1 MELTRHIYTL
11 GTSNRTLEEFFAV
24 LDIYHIRNVIDVR
37 RVPKSGRYPWFNRE
51 ALEVEFQA
59 RGFEYHWLGNLLGG
73 FREGGYEAY
82 KMEMSYLRGLE
93 EIERAAITSTVTL
106 ICAEKFPWK
115 CHRFRI
121 AESLEERGWEI
132 IHILDRD
139 RIWQQKQESLK
150 F

>member
-1 MELTRHIYTL
+1 MELTRQIHTI
-11 GTSNRTLEEFFAV
+11 GTSNRTLEEFFAL
-24 LDIYHIRNVIDVR
+24 LDAHRIRHIVDVR
-37 RVPKSGRYPWFNRE
+37 RFPKSRRYPWFNRE
-51 ALEVEFQA
+51 TLEFDLHA
-59 RGFEYHWLGNLLGG
+59 KGFEYFWLGDLLGG

-82 KMEMSYLRGLE
+82 KMQMSYLRGLE
-93 EIERAAITSTVTL
+93 EIERTAVTSRVTL

-121 AESLEERGWEI
+121 AESLEERGWDVV
-132 IHILDRD
+132 HILERD